1 MSGHGLVPAQMLA
14 MCNGRERTLEEWKSL
29 LDAGGW
35 RIKRVH
41 PLRTLA
47 SLVEAVPVEP
57 AAQG

>member
-1 MSGHGLVPAQMLA
+1 MLA